1 MFGLKFDFKAFF
13 KRFYAKAL
21 DEEDI
26 VSNAAQVAFYFTFA
40 LFPLL
45 LFLISLFALILTS
58 ADDLRAE
65 LFMYMKQVMPVSA
78 YDLVFK
84 TIGEITE
91 NSSGG
96 KLTVGIIAALWAASA
111 GIDNIRIALNGVYN
125 LTETRPWWKT
135 KLLSLLL
142 TLGLAVLVT
151 IALGVV
157 FYGGKFISLIL
168 GTLNFSISSP
178 FFLGFLQVIT
188 VLAVLITIF
197 AIIYNAIPD
206 HTKHKWVWVTPG
218 AIVGI
223 VLWLLLSYGFRL
235 YLGYFNSY
243 DKTYGSLGAV
253 IILMLWL
260 YLTALVI
267 LIGGTINATLQEFSD
282 PATAKAAERKAEAK
296 EVVEDPEGQT
306 KDTKSG
312 AEGLPKKSSKKSSK
326 KASEKD

>member
-1 MFGLKFDFKAFF
+1 MFELKFDFKDFF
-13 KRFYAKAL
+13 KRVYTKAI

-26 VSNAAQVAFYFTFA
+26 ISNSAQVAFYFTFA
-40 LFPLL
+40 LFPLI
-45 LFLISLFALILTS
+45 LFLVSLFGIILTS

-65 LFMYMKQVMPVSA
+65 LFLYMRQVMPVSA

-84 TIGEITE
+84 TIGEVTS

-96 KLTVGIIAALWAASA
+96 KLTIGIIIALWAASA
-111 GIDNIRIALNGVYN
+111 GIDSIRIALNGVYN
-125 LTETRPWWKT
+125 LTEMRPWWKT

-142 TLGLAVLVT
+142 TFGLTVLVT
-151 IALGVV
+151 IALGTV

-168 GTLNFSISSP
+168 GTLNFEISSS
-178 FFLGFLQVIT
+178 FFLGVLQIIT

-197 AIIYNAIPD
+197 AIIYNKIPD
-206 HTKHKWVWVTPG
+206 HSKHKWVWVTPG

-223 VLWLLLSYGFRL
+223 LLWLLLSYGFRL

-267 LIGGTINATLQEFSD
+267 LIGGTINATLQELSD
-282 PATAKAAERKAEAK
+282 PDSAKAAERKAKAQ
-296 EVVEDPEGQT
+296 EVVEDPEAKT
-306 KDTKSG
+306 KNSKTG
-312 AEGLPKKSSKKSSK
+312 AKHLPKEALKKG
-326 KASEKD
+326 

>member
-1 MFGLKFDFKAFF
+1 MFGLKFDFKDFF
-13 KRFYAKAL
+13 KRFYTKAF
-21 DEEDI
+21 DEEDL

-45 LFLISLFALILTS
+45 LFLITLFALILTS
-58 ADDLRAE
+58 ADDLRNE
-65 LFMYMKQVMPVSA
+65 LFSYMRQVMPVSA

-96 KLTVGIIAALWAASA
+96 KLTVGILAALWAASA
-111 GIDNIRIALNGVYN
+111 GIDSIRIALNGVYN
-125 LTETRPWWKT
+125 LSEKRPWWKT
-135 KLLSLLL
+135 KLLA
-142 TLGLAVLVT
+142 LGLTFGLAILVT

-168 GTLNFSISSP
+168 GTVNFTISSP
-178 FFLGFLQVIT
+178 FFLGVLQVIT

-197 AIIYNAIPD
+197 AIIYNILPD
-206 HTKHKWVWVTPG
+206 HTKKKWVWITPG
-218 AIVGI
+218 ATIGL

-235 YLGYFNSY
+235 YLGYFDSY

-267 LIGGTINATLQEFSD
+267 LIGGTINAVLQEFSD
-282 PATAKAAERKAEAK
+282 PKTAKAAERKAEAK
-296 EVVEDPEGQT
+296 EIVENPES
-306 KDTKSG
+306 KSVKKTSPE
-312 AEGLPKKSSKKSSK
+312 AKGLPKKTTK
-326 KASEKD
+326 ED

>member
-1 MFGLKFDFKAFF
+1 MFGLKFDFKGFF
-13 KRFYAKAL
+13 KRFYVKAF

-26 VSNAAQVAFYFTFA
+26 ISNSAQVAFYFTFA
-40 LFPLL
+40 LFPLI
-45 LFLISLFALILTS
+45 LFLVSLFGIILTS

-65 LFMYMKQVMPVSA
+65 LFLYMRQVMPVSA

-84 TIGEITE
+84 TIGEVTE

-96 KLTVGIIAALWAASA
+96 KLTIGIIAALWAASA
-111 GIDNIRIALNGVYN
+111 GIDSIRVALDGVYN

-168 GTLNFSISSP
+168 GTLNFTISST
-178 FFLGFLQVIT
+178 FFLGVLQVIT

-197 AIIYNAIPD
+197 AIIYNKIPD
-206 HTKHKWVWVTPG
+206 HSKHKWVWVTPG

-223 VLWLLLSYGFRL
+223 ALWLLLSYGFRL

-267 LIGGTINATLQEFSD
+267 LVGGTINATLQELSD
-282 PATAKAAERKAEAK
+282 PETAKAAERKAKAQ
-296 EVVEDPEGQT
+296 EVVEDPEAKT
-306 KDTKSG
+306 KKSKTG
-312 AEGLPKKSSKKSSK
+312 AKHLPKEALKKG
-326 KASEKD
+326 